1 MIGATLGDYKILD
14 LLGAGGMGE
23 VCRAEDMT
31 LDLEAAI
38 EILLAELSSDPNR
51 LACFER
57 EAKA

>member
-1 MIGATLGDYKILD
+1 MIGATLGDYRILD

-23 VCRAEDMT
+23 VYPAEDTT
-31 LDLEAAI
+31 LDREVALE
-38 EILLAELSSDPNR
+38 LLPAELSSDPSR

>member
-1 MIGATLGDYKILD
+1 
-14 LLGAGGMGE
+14 MGE

-57 EAKA
+57 ETKA